1 MERGVKGGGRE
12 RRVGYRERL
21 YFRRSEERGGEL

>member
-21 YFRRSEERGGEL
+21 YLRSEERGGEL

>member
-1 MERGVKGGGRE
+1 MEREVKGGGRE

-21 YFRRSEERGGEL
+21 YLRSEERGGEL

>member
-12 RRVGYRERL
+12 RRVGYGEKL
-21 YFRRSEERGGEL
+21 YLRRSKERGGEL

>member
-1 MERGVKGGGRE
+1 MERGVKGVGRK

-21 YFRRSEERGGEL
+21 YLRRSEERGGEL